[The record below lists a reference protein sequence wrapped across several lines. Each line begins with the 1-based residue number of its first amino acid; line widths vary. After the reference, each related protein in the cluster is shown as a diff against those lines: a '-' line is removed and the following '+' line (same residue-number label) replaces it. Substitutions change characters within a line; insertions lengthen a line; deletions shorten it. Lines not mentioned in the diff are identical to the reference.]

1 MSNLQVGI
9 QKRRCSN
16 YPGGEMYARFSRG
29 TRTRT
34 ILPQLAS
41 PMNFAAHK
49 PLKFCSTVLY
59 IMPCISI
66 YNCTC
71 QHLFLRDTS
80 LLYCAL
86 VSVSLFLALRGACTV
101 FFDNLFR
108 MQHAYFYGTCIHT
121 YLLFVSLCT
130 GISLVVNLVT
140 RYVHVLS
147 LFISLTLLHVTM
159 PEEVWHWL
167 HWVGRLAFT
176 KNRILIVQQWDY

>member
-1 MSNLQVGI
+1 
-9 QKRRCSN
+9 
-16 YPGGEMYARFSRG
+16 MYARFFQG
-29 TRTRT
+29 ARTRT

-66 YNCTC
+66 IVHVNKCFFGT
-71 QHLFLRDTS
+71 
-80 LLYCAL
+80 LLYCTAH
-86 VSVSLFLALRGACTV
+86 LFQHYFSYCVEHVLF

-108 MQHAYFYGTCIHT
+108 MQHAYFYGRCIHT

>member
-1 MSNLQVGI
+1 MVKCMPVFQG
-9 QKRRCSN
+9 
-16 YPGGEMYARFSRG
+16 A
-29 TRTRT
+29 RTRT

-66 YNCTC
+66 IVHVNKCFFGT
-71 QHLFLRDTS
+71 
-80 LLYCAL
+80 LLYCTAH
-86 VSVSLFLALRGACTV
+86 LFQYHYFSYCVEHVLF

-108 MQHAYFYGTCIHT
+108 MQHAYFYGRCIHT